1 VRIGASGCVWQ
12 LSVGLGCLAYC
23 SCRIILMSD
32 GPLFALH
39 GGDIS
44 LVIEAVI
51 GAVPRIVYLGERLS
65 SDTNLQQVQTLT
77 QVQSAMGGPDVARY
91 PSLSCEA
98 GLGLNLSPGL
108 VVQRGGKDWG
118 AVLRVAAKVGFSEHL
133 TASDGSLKVIC
144 EDSYVQL
151 RAAYNFHLSPSGVI
165 RTNMQ
170 VTNLGRDPLTL
181 DYAASAVLPVPEN
194 LTEMIRFSGRW
205 AGEFQMHRHAI
216 EGGYIAENRR
226 GRTSHDRFPAL
237 VFAAP
242 ETREQSGPCLGLHLA
257 WSGNSVVRVEAQN
270 DGQALAQ
277 MGAGLFGEARILAQ
291 GETFETPDMLFAYS
305 AAGLNGLSQAFH
317 NFYHDDVR
325 SDRAKGPRP
334 IHCNTW
340 EAMYFDQTPDK
351 VLAMAR
357 AAADVGVER
366 FVLDDGWFKG
376 RRSDK
381 AGLGDW
387 SVDKGIYPDG
397 LGPIIDEV
405 KALGMDFG
413 LWVEPEMVNADSDLY
428 RAHPDW
434 VLSAPHVDQVPFR
447 NQMVLDLTR
456 DDVSD
461 YLFKCID
468 DLLTEYDIAYL
479 KWDMNRDL
487 NHAGGRD
494 GRIVQH
500 EQTLAVY
507 ALLARVRAAHP
518 HVEIETC
525 ASGGGRA
532 DYGILAHTDR
542 VWTSDS
548 NDALD
553 RQMIQRGAS
562 MFFPLSILGAHVGPA
577 TCHITGRKASMGLRA
592 ATAMY
597 GAMGVEANL
606 LEMDAGELATLK
618 AGFDLFKAH
627 RGLLHDGRFVRV
639 DRPAHENVV
648 GVVARDKGEA
658 LFSYVLMRS
667 MPDRLPGRLRFVGL
681 DTTRDY
687 RVRCVWPHDVKTP
700 YPHVLERGDLVRD
713 GVVASGD
720 ALMKVGLQLPQVFPE
735 TALVFHFQAT
745 R

>member
-1 VRIGASGCVWQ
+1 
-12 LSVGLGCLAYC
+12 
-23 SCRIILMSD
+23 MSD
-32 GPLFALH
+32 GSLFALH

-44 LVIEAVI
+44 LVIEAGI
-51 GAVPRIVYLGERLS
+51 GEVPRIIYLGERLVG
-65 SDTNLQQVQTLT
+65 DANLQQIQSLT
-77 QVQSAMGGPDVARY
+77 RAQSAMGGPDVARY

-98 GLGLNLSPGL
+98 GLGLNVSPGL
-108 VVQRGGKDWG
+108 VVQRDGYDWG
-118 AVLRVAAKVGFSEHL
+118 AVLRTVSVAESG
-133 TASDGSLKVIC
+133 GSLRVIC
-144 EDSYVQL
+144 EDSHVQL
-151 RAAYNFHLSPSGVI
+151 RVIYGFHMSPSGVM
-165 RTNMQ
+165 RANTQ
-170 VTNLGRDPLTL
+170 VTNLGADSLSI
-181 DYAASAVLPVPEN
+181 DYAASAVLPLSEN

-216 EGGYIAENRR
+216 EGGYVSENRR

-237 VFAAP
+237 IFAAP

-257 WSGNSVVRVEAQN
+257 WSGNSVVRVETQN
-270 DGQALAQ
+270 DGPTLAQ
-277 MGAGLFGEARILAQ
+277 MGAGLFGEPQLLAQ
-291 GETFETPDMLFAYS
+291 GEAFETPDMLFAYS
-305 AAGLNGLSQAFH
+305 EVGLNGMSQAFH
-317 NFYHDDVR
+317 DFYHEAVR

-340 EAMYFDQTPDK
+340 EAMYFDQTPEK

-357 AAADVGVER
+357 AAAGIGVER
-366 FVLDDGWFKG
+366 FVLDDGWFQG
-376 RRSDK
+376 RRSDRS
-381 AGLGDW
+381 GLGDW
-387 SVDKGIYPDG
+387 VVDKGIYPDG

-428 RAHPDW
+428 RAHSDW

-456 DDVSD
+456 DDVLE

-494 GRIVQH
+494 GGIVQH
-500 EQTLAVY
+500 EQTLAAY

-518 HVEIETC
+518 SVEIETC

-542 VWTSDS
+542 IWTSDS

-553 RQMIQRGAS
+553 RQMIQRGGS
-562 MFFPLSILGAHVGPA
+562 MFFPLSIMGAHVGPA
-577 TCHITGRKASMGLRA
+577 TCHITGRKATMGFRV
-592 ATAMY
+592 ATAIF

-606 LEMDAGELATLK
+606 LEMDTGELATLK
-618 AGFDLFKAH
+618 AGFHLFKTH
-627 RGLLHDGRFVRV
+627 RGLLHQGRHVRV
-639 DRPAHENVV
+639 DRAMHENVI
-648 GVVARDKGEA
+648 GVVSRDQDEA
-658 LFSYVLMRS
+658 LFSYALMRS

-681 DTTRDY
+681 DATREY
-687 RVRCVWPHDVKTP
+687 CVRCVWPQDVKTP
-700 YPHVLERGDLVRD
+700 YPHVLERGELVRD
-713 GVVASGD
+713 GIVANGD

-735 TALVFHFQAT
+735 TALIFHLS
-745 R
+745 